1 MLTVGC
7 LTGTRSASALTQ
19 MIRRRQ
25 SPTKQA
31 AINDLDRSIIPCET
45 TAATG
50 CCYFAD
56 ESLFSLPAGNTY
68 HPDRTPRYS
77 RGASGQG
84 VERRASWL
92 LRRLRGQHSCK
103 YQHADFRQ
111 LYTWV
116 LKYIA
121 VRLRHYR
128 FPGFESGASR
138 AYSPLRCPLK
148 LHILKVLPTQ
158 CFLRI
163 SSFDKSIPF

>member
-1 MLTVGC
+1 MLAVGC
-7 LTGTRSASALTQ
+7 LAGTRSASALTQ
-19 MIRRRQ
+19 MI
-25 SPTKQA
+25 PTA
-31 AINDLDRSIIPCET
+31 HRD
-45 TAATG
+45 TAVVPQ
-50 CCYFAD
+50 
-56 ESLFSLPAGNTY
+56 E
-68 HPDRTPRYS
+68 
-77 RGASGQG
+77 
-84 VERRASWL
+84 ASWL

-148 LHILKVLPTQ
+148 LHILKMLPTQ
-158 CFLRI
+158 RFLEI